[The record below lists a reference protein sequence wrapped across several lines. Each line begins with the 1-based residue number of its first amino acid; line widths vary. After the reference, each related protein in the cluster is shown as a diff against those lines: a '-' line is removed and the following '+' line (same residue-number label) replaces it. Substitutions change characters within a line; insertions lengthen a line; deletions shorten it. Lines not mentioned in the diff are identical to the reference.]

1 MMMEPRLKNSVKKTD
16 LPLDYIKMV
25 KDVIG
30 KNFKKYLKDL
40 TVVVEGAIY
49 TEEVLV
55 RIGFR
60 AKKGVKQM
68 NFEASVMYSLKTKN
82 IMDQIYLALDGLG
95 AMIDQYFQAE
105 GDLEL
110 PTLWTEFV
118 LDQRPVYLQTSTEN
132 SELEDEANKILKD
145 SHH

>member
-1 MMMEPRLKNSVKKTD
+1 MMEPRLKNSVKKTD
-16 LPLDYIKMV
+16 LPIDYVKMV
-25 KDVIG
+25 KDVIE
-30 KNFKKYLKDL
+30 KNFKKYLKDK

-60 AKKGVKQM
+60 AKKGIKQM
-68 NFEASVMYSLKTKN
+68 NFEASVMYSVKTKN

-95 AMIDQYFQAE
+95 AMVDQYFQAD
-105 GDLEL
+105 GDIEL

-132 SELEDEANKILKD
+132 SSLEEEANKILKN
-145 SHH
+145 SNH

>member
-1 MMMEPRLKNSVKKTD
+1 MMEPRLKNSVKKTD
-16 LPLDYIKMV
+16 LPIDYIKMV
-25 KDVIG
+25 KDVIE
-30 KNFKKYLKDL
+30 KNFKKHLKDK

-68 NFEASVMYSLKTKN
+68 NFEASVMYSVKTKN

-95 AMIDQYFQAE
+95 AMIDQYFQANE
-105 GDLEL
+105 DIEL
-110 PTLWTEFV
+110 PTLWTEFI
-118 LDQRPVYLQTSTEN
+118 LDQRPVYLQTSTQN
-132 SELEDEANKILKD
+132 SRLEEEADKILKN
-145 SHH
+145 SNH